1 MLAEEDA
8 LSYLDTNLVSNDA
21 KEMQLANDKFSYYL
35 PATFDLMI
43 HLRKLSK
50 SEFVDQMKDMYD
62 EDTLKDMYDSFCY
75 EPCMYLPYAYGWY
88 QLDSLR
94 DKVKKALGDSYDNKE
109 FIDTLLKYGVVNFDI
124 IRKNVNTYIAQKT
137 GTES

>member
-1 MLAEEDA
+1 
-8 LSYLDTNLVSNDA
+8 
-21 KEMQLANDKFSYYL
+21 
-35 PATFDLMI
+35 
-43 HLRKLSK
+43 
-50 SEFVDQMKDMYD
+50 
-62 EDTLKDMYDSFCY
+62 
-75 EPCMYLPYAYGWY
+75 MYLPYAYGWY